1 MCPFDRQLRT
11 AERVSGRCLG
21 DRRHTGA
28 LWIFPPARQ
37 GAGRYRG
44 SADGGAGV
52 AAGRKARS
60 IARVIVAT
68 DDERIA
74 APVRAA
80 GGEAMM
86 TSPAHQSGTDR
97 IAEVAS
103 KDHRR
108 HLSQRAGRSAVHRS
122 RRSRRAGGAR
132 CVTDASI
139 QMATL
144 ATPIAD
150 HLEWTDPNKVKVV
163 CGAAGNA
170 LYFSRSPIPHAR
182 DGGMPAGALRH
193 IGVYAYRRDFLM
205 KFAALP
211 MGVLERHR
219 KARAVACARTWLRDQ
234 GGRVGGAVA
243 RSGYRGRPGARPQTA
258 ADSTH

>member
-1 MCPFDRQLRT
+1 MIVRVWRQ
-11 AERVSGRCLG
+11 AS
-21 DRRHTGA
+21 
-28 LWIFPPARQ
+28 
-37 GAGRYRG
+37 
-44 SADGGAGV
+44 
-52 AAGRKARS
+52 KAKS
-60 IARVIVAT
+60 LARVIVAT

-80 GGEAMM
+80 GGEAMI
-86 TSPAHQSGTDR
+86 TSAAHASGTDR

-103 KDHRR
+103 NIVAHVYLGVQGDQPFIAPDD
-108 HLSQRAGRSAVHRS
+108 LDALAEAMRA
-122 RRSRRAGGAR
+122 
-132 CVTDASI
+132 DESI

-163 CGAAGNA
+163 CGADGNA

-182 DGGMPAGALRH
+182 DGGMAKEALRH

-211 MGVLERHR
+211 MGALESIEKLEQLRALEHGYVIR
-219 KARAVACARTWLRDQ
+219 VVRSVAPSFEVDTADDLARARE
-234 GGRVGGAVA
+234 
-243 RSGYRGRPGARPQTA
+243 SA
-258 ADSTH
+258 ADSTR